1 MNIAIITMTNGTNY
15 GNRLQNCAVEYT
27 ISKLGHNNTTILKST
42 PDSSAVTKL
51 KNKIKL
57 FIGITPKYSY
67 FRNKSFC
74 NFNNKYLNYSKVSYK
89 NVKSDFDYYV
99 CGSDQ
104 IWNLEFSDIRD
115 NTDYYFLGFAPA
127 EKKIAFSA
135 SVATEKISDDNIE
148 LFRSSISDF
157 KAISV
162 REQITRD
169 FISNELGIE
178 SICTID
184 PTLMLSKEEWRTFE
198 KKVKIKDKYL
208 LTYFLGDVS
217 NELLTFIKTT
227 AKENKLEIVNLY
239 DSRFCPST
247 KKEKKEYAFSPS
259 EFLWLVDNCEF
270 FITDSYHGCVFST
283 IFEKPF
289 RWFARKQ
296 DNQCDMNC
304 RIKTL
309 FLKLGLG
316 DCCVGDINEKICNI
330 QNIDYSLTKK
340 HIEDEQKIVY
350 DFLERAFT

>member
-1 MNIAIITMTNGTNY
+1 MLGLLRLPKEVQDMVVKEELTMGHA
-15 GNRLQNCAVEYT
+15 RVL
-27 ISKLGHNNTTILKST
+27 SKLDDPMQMIE
-42 PDSSAVTKL
+42 
-51 KNKIKL
+51 I
-57 FIGITPKYSY
+57 
-67 FRNKSFC
+67 
-74 NFNNKYLNYSKVSYK
+74 
-89 NVKSDFDYYV
+89 
-99 CGSDQ
+99 
-104 IWNLEFSDIRD
+104 
-115 NTDYYFLGFAPA
+115 A
-127 EKKIAFSA
+127 EK
-135 SVATEKISDDNIE
+135 VVEEKIP
-148 LFRSSISDF
+148 
-157 KAISV
+157 V
-162 REQITRD
+162 RELE
-169 FISNELGIE
+169 ELTSGN
-178 SICTID
+178 
-184 PTLMLSKEEWRTFE
+184 KFE